1 MRFRAQVPC
10 LHSSRSSK
18 TETNSYL
25 CGGEGVCRV
34 KKEETRKCQMP
45 FSSVV
50 GLSFPLLWYSSSQS
64 PIWIGYT
71 LPGAPIQC
79 QPHTSSGRHRLKPNV
94 SVHRPLT
101 PRCSF
106 SLTFCRAFLGL
117 LSESGTGGGLGNP
130 WKGAGSP
137 EPRWQFAPL
146 HFHICPPFVGK
157 GSSTLWCGWLSGI
170 RSPPVT
176 LGVNPI
182 SVAVRW
188 KGSGRGRGEA

>member
-1 MRFRAQVPC
+1 MTRLWLKHFNNLGRQAFLFVFSLLPSPPQSPC
-10 LHSSRSSK
+10 SALKSDGLK
-18 TETNSYL
+18 
-25 CGGEGVCRV
+25 
-34 KKEETRKCQMP
+34 RKRL
-45 FSSVV
+45 F
-50 GLSFPLLWYSSSQS
+50 WQS

-170 RSPPVT
+170 RHS
-176 LGVNPI
+176 
-182 SVAVRW
+182 
-188 KGSGRGRGEA
+188 